1 MLLRQENNF
10 PKNVLVAGGV
20 SYWTWTGR
28 KPSFKELS
36 SSIETQA
43 NIMKN
48 MGVDFLIL
56 EMMVDMEQ
64 MITTLDAVKK
74 TKCLFG

>member
-1 MLLRQENNF
+1 M
-10 PKNVLVAGGV
+10 

-28 KPSFKELS
+28 KPSLKDLS

-64 MITTLDAVKK
+64 MITTLRCGKK
-74 TKCLFG
+74 D